1 MDKIKKISLI
11 LLSSIILSMFLTS
24 CQTSDNNVEQNQAEA
39 LNKDNDLLKLL
50 NNDSTDIQ
58 DNPYIT
64 DNMFQNL
71 NIQLKSSNT
80 EVTLRQIAGS
90 GYSIYILADI
100 TAPEGTVFNSDNIYR
115 LSEYEFKTSDKND
128 ILSLSETN
136 IPIFISMDLVSA
148 TENSNKATF
157 LFTIF
162 LRSSSGID
170 SLLNKNVSFS
180 FKGIESVKK
189 AENLTETIQGNFK
202 FIFESSINDTS
213 KTYTVN
219 KDITVWGG
227 TAHIDT
233 ITVSPFSSTIYMYNI
248 TKEMIDNSNN
258 EYHRQIDNK
267 TIDTYSHYELYPLS
281 IILEDGNK
289 IDSKS
294 LSYNIESGRMRNT
307 YSLNKPVNLDKIKT
321 VTICGNEININEL
334 APNN

>member
-1 MDKIKKISLI
+1 MNKIKKISLI

-24 CQTSDNNVEQNQAEA
+24 CQTADNNIEQNKAEA

-50 NNDSTDIQ
+50 NNGSEDIQ

-90 GYSIYILADI
+90 GYSIYMLADI
-100 TAPEGTVFNSDNIYR
+100 TVPKGTVFNSDYIYR
-115 LSEYEFKTSDKND
+115 LSECEFKTSDKND
-128 ILSLSETN
+128 ILSISEYN
-136 IPIFISMDLVSA
+136 IPIYISMDLVSA

-162 LRSSSGID
+162 LRNSSGID
-170 SLLNKNVSFS
+170 ALLNKNVSFS
-180 FKGIESVKK
+180 FKGIESGKK
-189 AENLTETIQGNFK
+189 GENLTETIQGNFK
-202 FIFESSINDTS
+202 FIFESNIKDVS

-219 KDITVWGG
+219 RDIPVWGG

-233 ITVSPFSSTIYMYNI
+233 VTISPFSSTIYMYNI

-258 EYHRQIDNK
+258 EYHRLIDNK
-267 TIDTYSHYELYPLS
+267 TIDVYTHYEKYPLN
-281 IILEDGNK
+281 ITLEDGNK
-289 IDSKS
+289 VKS
-294 LSYNIESGRMRNT
+294 ESLGYNIESGMMRNT
-307 YSLNKPVNLDKIKT
+307 YSLNNPVNLDKIKT
-321 VTICGNEININEL
+321 VTICGNEVNINEL
-334 APNN
+334 TPNN